1 MRTPDG
7 AGRNYASPT
16 KSSPPRFRR
25 GRIHA
30 PRLRIGDDAA
40 RTTYGTETRVTPN
53 DGADNHRGLSLW
65 NRQNPASRR
74 GTQPCVPFGRLAGLL
89 VGLGLGLAAGLLLAP
104 GEARAEVECGFGNR
118 RVLNCP
124 VMDFSNGIVYGIA
137 GSGNSW
143 SGPSGQ
149 QLNLL
154 GSATRPI
161 TITAGALGVGIGGRT
176 TATGGFT
183 INAGGATDGTPHV
196 INIVQGTNSVSGI
209 DRNNGIYV
217 WQESNNSGVRVR
229 VNVRAGVT
237 IGTMATP
244 MKQHG
249 IFIRARSTATSQGRG
264 APGATIDN
272 AATVYAAMQGLRISR
287 TQGGTN
293 DNTVITNSGAIFSGV
308 GNPSATSANYDQ
320 YRDNLPHG
328 ILGFIGGT
336 QLTGSLVVT
345 NSGDITLGGPYVGI
359 LMQNWGAGAMSLD
372 NRGDIRAA
380 AGQTVRRGIQ
390 FDFEYWDNQSARDVT
405 LTNSGAI
412 TASDFGIRL
421 KKLSGGDVELTNS
434 GDITVTGDA
443 AQHLGHAIYLA
454 DNLAV
459 DAGRT
464 YAANSGDV
472 TVDNGGAL
480 RSKNHALYVIR
491 PAAAYNG
498 DDLELTNSGDVA
510 SEEGDGI
517 RLDWDAQG
525 DVSVENSGSVSGK
538 GHGIY
543 VGQAA
548 RIDFDQSGSG
558 TIRGRTGVYL
568 GVTRFLTT
576 GGTRSTD
583 SGGDHI
589 PAIDV
594 TWSGGSVARGPA
606 TTGARFT
613 ATTWLETSV
622 ADREATVVKS
632 VEDSLRWG
640 AAAGLEA
647 RVLSW
652 RAVMEQV
659 AAGDDPGVIANAAAQ
674 TTLLATSGAG
684 SRRATI
690 LAQVRAMLGND
701 DLSVGTDLLTA
712 IDSTATSV
720 SDLSDAEIATYLTQD
735 APDIRII
742 LRNIL
747 RYGLSAAEKAV
758 LAAVVAGDG
767 TALTT
772 ALAVTTPAAF
782 SSAYKTAVTGLLS
795 RYNLDDVSVSMTGG
809 EIASRGDGIRA
820 YYATA
825 NDSNGSVE
833 ITIGANAAVEGDVHG
848 IHVSGGGVNASSVK
862 QQRVTVNGRVTGGT
876 GAGVHLVGGGTVTV
890 GAGGRVGAT
899 SGTAIETSDGGD
911 LTAAISGRVEGDI
924 RAAGTLTLTSAA
936 GSVITGTVHD
946 PSGSLSVAGSIGR
959 IVYTSGGTV
968 TVAAAGRLTGVSG
981 EAVRSDS
988 GDLSVTIAG
997 RATGDVEAGGSGNLT
1012 LSLTGSG
1019 RLDGDAEA
1027 GGTLTLT
1034 AAAGTVITGTVH
1046 DPSSAFTTVS
1056 GSIGRIVYTSGG
1068 TVTVAAAGRLT
1079 GASGEAVRS
1088 DAGNLSVTIAGRAT
1102 GDVEAGGSGNLTLS
1116 LTGSGRL
1123 DGDAEAGGTLTLTA
1137 AAGTVITGTVHDP
1150 SSAFST
1156 VSGSIGRILYT
1167 NGGTVAVAAAGALTG
1182 VSGEAVRSDAGN
1194 LNVDVSG
1201 RAGGDVI
1208 ANGGGDLD
1216 LDVLGSGRVEGDVKT
1231 SGGGD
1236 LDVSLAGT
1244 GRIDGDVRAQ
1254 GGGDLTLASAANTVI
1269 TGTAYDPTGAL
1280 SVAGSVGRILYTN
1293 GGDVTVA
1300 SGGALTGIDGV
1311 AVRSAAGNL
1320 DADVAGRAGG
1330 DVIANGGGDL
1340 DVDVSGTVAG
1350 DVLANGGGDLTADLT
1365 GTGRVEGDIRA
1376 SGGGT
1381 LTLTAAAGTVITG
1394 TVYSPASPFTVSGSI
1409 GRIVYTN
1416 GGTATVAAA
1425 GALTGV
1431 SGEAVRSEA
1440 GDLSVTVAGRAGGA
1454 ILANGGGDLTT
1465 DVSGTVE
1472 GDVIASGGGDVE
1484 VDVTAAG
1491 RIEGDVRAEG
1501 GGMLTLTAAAGSVIT
1516 GTVYGRP
1523 AGAFTVEGSIGRLVY
1538 ASGGEVTVAE
1548 GGVLTGVDTGD
1559 GMEVIRSEA
1568 GDLSVTVAG
1577 RIGGGIRSAGGLDV
1591 TITSAAPGD
1600 LRAGGDMTADISGT
1614 VEGDLDAGGDLTATI
1629 TGEVEGDLA
1638 AGGDMTA
1645 EISGTVEGSVR
1656 AGGAVTAELS
1666 GRIEG
1671 DLDAGGALALT
1682 ATSGSVIAGT
1692 LRGPGGAFTVR
1703 GSIGRILYRGA
1714 GTVTVPEG
1722 GVLTGVDTGDGMEVI
1737 RGEAGDLSV
1746 VVAGT
1751 VGGGIRSAGGLD
1763 VTITSMVPGDVRA
1776 GGDVTADVSGTLTGD
1791 LDAGGDMTADITGT
1805 LTGDVVAGGDLTA
1818 DISGTVD
1825 GSVRSG
1831 GDLTAVITGMVTG
1844 DVEGPGA
1851 GDHTVTVSAGAVVT
1865 GTVHLAASTVRVDG
1879 TVGGV
1884 RFRRGGT
1891 LTIGP
1896 NGRILAGEGVAIR
1909 NDRGALTVTIEAA
1922 PGERPEESV
1931 ARVEGTVVDPGGN
1944 ERARTL
1950 TLLSTDGQT
1959 AELSLDLEGRI
1970 RSGLPPRAKV
1980 YEALPSV
1987 LLGMSRPLSYGERLS
2002 APRSPRGA
2010 WARVEGASAS
2020 WKAVSSASDAEYD
2033 MKRHGVR
2040 AGVDLRAGADFL
2052 LGFSVHHVRGSAN
2065 MGADDEG
2072 GELEARGS
2080 GLGLH
2085 AAWAFGG
2092 GFYAAGQFEAT
2103 SYEADMESDR
2113 RGELETGA
2121 RALGLTVGAELG
2133 RRVASGG
2140 VTIAPRVR
2148 LVHASVS
2155 MDDFTDE
2162 AGSEVSVKDAA
2173 SFTGAAGVSVEK
2185 RTRAGRA
2192 FVSAD
2197 FEREFIEETRVKLD
2211 RDALKAKA
2219 SESRLRLRAGGL
2231 HAWGGGRYA
2240 VRGALDFSAAGDES
2254 YEVGGSLA
2262 FRVRF

>member
-16 KSSPPRFRR
+16 KSSPPCFRR
-25 GRIHA
+25 GRGQ
-30 PRLRIGDDAA
+30 PRGVVPTDIK
-40 RTTYGTETRVTPN
+40 
-53 DGADNHRGLSLW
+53 
-65 NRQNPASRR
+65 PAW
-74 GTQPCVPFGRLAGLL
+74 GRLAGLL
-89 VGLGLGLAAGLLLAP
+89 AGLALAGLLLAP
-104 GEARAEVECGFGNR
+104 GEARAQALLCGNSNNVRLDCPNR
-118 RVLNCP
+118 DYP
-124 VMDFSNGIVYGIA
+124 DGIVYGIA
-137 GSGNSW
+137 GDSSNISHGI
-143 SGPSGQ
+143 PQ
-149 QLNLL
+149 TLNLL
-154 GSATRPI
+154 GHSSGPI
-161 TITAGALGVGIGGRT
+161 TLTAGARGVAFGARASGGAGLTLNIGG
-176 TATGGFT
+176 ATGGT
-183 INAGGATDGTPHV
+183 AHV
-196 INIVQGTNSVSGI
+196 VRFVQGTNSVSGI

-217 WQESNNSGVRVR
+217 WRTANNTGASTTL
-229 VNVRAGVT
+229 NVKAGVT

-249 IFIRARSTATSQGRG
+249 IFLRPHADRPSAGRG
-264 APGATIDN
+264 SAGLTLTSAATIH
-272 AATVYAAMQGLRISR
+272 AARQGIRIVR
-287 TQGGTN
+287 QTGGTN
-293 DNTVITNSGAIFSGV
+293 DATTVTNTGAIHSGV
-308 GNPSATSANYDQ
+308 GNAAATGSYVD
-320 YRDNLPHG
+320 RPHG
-328 ILGFIGGT
+328 IYALHGGT
-336 QLTGSLVVT
+336 QRTGSLTVT
-345 NSGDITLGGPYVGI
+345 NSGDITVGGAYTGI
-359 LMQNWGAGAMSLD
+359 LMNYWGAGALSLD
-372 NRGDIRAA
+372 NRGDIAA
-380 AGQTVRRGIQ
+380 ATGQTAKQGIQ
-390 FDFEYWDNQSARDVT
+390 FNYKYWDNQSAQAIT
-405 LTNSGAI
+405 LTNSGDI
-412 TASDFGIRL
+412 TASEFGIRL
-421 KKLSGGDVELTNS
+421 TKLSGGAVELTNS
-434 GDITVTGDA
+434 GAITVTGDA
-443 AQHLGHAIYLA
+443 AQHAGHAIYLA
-454 DNLAV
+454 EGV
-459 DAGRT
+459 TFGEGRT
-464 YAANSGDV
+464 YAANGGAL
-472 TVDNGGAL
+472 TVDNSGVL
-480 RSKNHALYVIR
+480 SSKNHALYVYL
-491 PAAAYNG
+491 ATA
-498 DDLELTNSGDVA
+498 DDDVELENSGDVV

-517 RLDWDAQG
+517 RIERVVEG
-525 DVSVENSGSVSGK
+525 DVAVENSGSVSGK

-548 RIDFDQSGSG
+548 RIDFEQSGSG

-568 GVTRFLTT
+568 GVAKESAS
-576 GGTRSTD
+576 GDSRSTD